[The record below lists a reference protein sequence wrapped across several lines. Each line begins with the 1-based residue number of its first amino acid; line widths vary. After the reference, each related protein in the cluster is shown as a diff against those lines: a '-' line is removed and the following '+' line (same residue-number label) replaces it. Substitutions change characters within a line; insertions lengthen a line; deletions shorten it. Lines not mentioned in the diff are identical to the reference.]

1 MSVYV
6 IVLYITV
13 NYCSN
18 HFVLLFL
25 MSFTDVHCVSVL
37 ALLSP
42 TLSPWRVRERV
53 WRELGELRL
62 LHLLQDPDLIISM
75 LGLLDASKVE
85 VVLPVVNRG
94 SGSASASTTTA
105 TAVAAVENG
114 GVVDK
119 AIDPATTSSSSNK
132 ATAVPV
138 AGTVAPSG
146 LSASSPTMLL
156 VSKAIIDTLCSL
168 RSEEDKDWLIA
179 SIGLYQVSSSI
190 FMRSDRN
197 SPIVVNVKQFRLL
210 NELLENQKIPDWIV
224 IGTLLAA
231 SYSLSQPCK
240 GEDEKKSGDH
250 TDIVVGIPLGQF
262 LSDYHR
268 NRILLNS
275 TVTLSLKHLLF
286 AIGFVQLPASRGE
299 GEGEGEEERGCLLD
313 IIRAARPHLLE

>member
-1 MSVYV
+1 
-6 IVLYITV
+6 
-13 NYCSN
+13 
-18 HFVLLFL
+18 

-62 LHLLQDPDLIISM
+62 LHLLEDSDLILSM
-75 LGLLDASKVE
+75 LGLLDASRVE
-85 VVLPVVNRG
+85 VVPPVVQRG
-94 SGSASASTTTA
+94 SGSGSASTTTA
-105 TAVAAVENG
+105 TAAVENG
-114 GVVDK
+114 GGVDK
-119 AIDPATTSSSSNK
+119 AIDPATVSSSSTK
-132 ATAVPV
+132 GTSTAVAVTV
-138 AGTVAPSG
+138 AVAPSG

-190 FMRSDRN
+190 FMRSDQY

-210 NELLENQKIPDWIV
+210 TELLENQKIPDWIV

-286 AIGFVQLPASRGE
+286 AIGSVQLPAARGE
-299 GEGEGEEERGCLLD
+299 GEGERGCLLD